1 VLGLRPSKLLLE
13 DEGKLGKYG
22 LCVGERGLVGGDSKG
37 DVSCGSCVPSFS
49 DVGWSYRLL

>member
-1 VLGLRPSKLLLE
+1 MVLGLRPPKLLSD

-37 DVSCGSCVPSFS
+37 EASWGSRAPIFS
-49 DVGWSYRLL
+49 VAGWS